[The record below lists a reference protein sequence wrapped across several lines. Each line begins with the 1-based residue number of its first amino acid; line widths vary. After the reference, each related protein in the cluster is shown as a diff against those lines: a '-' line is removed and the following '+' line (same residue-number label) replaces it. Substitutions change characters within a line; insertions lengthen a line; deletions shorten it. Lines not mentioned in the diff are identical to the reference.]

1 MAGFK
6 RQTSIGLQMRGRN
19 MDKRPFPS
27 KSNNAQS
34 GPEAGKWAKGAMLR
48 LVLIWLR
55 FTVELLMIIAL
66 GFVIVSWSSFRELTP
81 DKAMVLHPQVI
92 DHDKTNSALTIRTLD
107 IDNSFPVVATQNTI
121 YLDLEAQRVALDPH
135 PGNQPFSAVAVSRS
149 YEPSLTIPLIGLLL
163 LAVLVLLVIIS
174 IRAGDYVYLREF
186 WIAHLT
192 FLRPKRPMDS

>member
-6 RQTSIGLQMRGRN
+6 RQSLSGLQMQGRN
-19 MDKRPFPS
+19 MDKRHFPS
-27 KSNNAQS
+27 KSNDAQS
-34 GPEAGKWAKGAMLR
+34 GPEAGKWANGAMLR

-81 DKAMVLHPQVI
+81 EAMVLYPQVI

-174 IRAGDYVYLREF
+174 IRARDYVYLREF

>member
-1 MAGFK
+1 
-6 RQTSIGLQMRGRN
+6 

-81 DKAMVLHPQVI
+81 DKAMVLHQVI

-107 IDNSFPVVATQNTI
+107 IDNSIFVVGTQNII
-121 YLDLEAQRVALDPH
+121 YLDPEAQRVTPDPH
-135 PGNQPFSAVAVSRS
+135 PGNQPFSAVAASRR
-149 YEPSLTIPLIGLLL
+149 YEHSLTIPLIGLLL

-174 IRAGDYVYLREF
+174 IRARDYVYLREF